1 MKKYKIIPTEQG
13 WLDHFNSQFLSS
25 YQWGEIISL
34 NDYETLSDKIEF
46 FNEIVAGGPAIV
58 LLEVEE

>member
-1 MKKYKIIPTEQG
+1 M
-13 WLDHFNSQFLSS
+13 DHFNSQFLSS